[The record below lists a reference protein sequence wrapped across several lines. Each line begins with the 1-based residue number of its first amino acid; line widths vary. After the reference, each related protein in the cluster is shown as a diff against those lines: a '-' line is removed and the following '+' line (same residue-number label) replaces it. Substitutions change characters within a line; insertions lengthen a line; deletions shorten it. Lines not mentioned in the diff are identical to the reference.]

1 MFVFSS
7 KSFEQHELVSF
18 TEDSASGLRA
28 IIAVHNSNLGAAC
41 GGCRMFPYAS
51 DDAALHDVLRLSRGM
66 TYKSAL
72 AGLPMGGGKA
82 VIIGDPKT
90 QKTPELLQA
99 MAHFINGLE
108 GKYITAEDSGTGVAD
123 MQIMAK
129 HTKYVSGLNTGQEFG
144 GDPSP
149 LTAYGVYCG
158 IKSALKFKTGSDQLT
173 GVQVAVQ
180 GAGAVGRYLIKQLI
194 ADGAVVQV
202 ADVNAANLEAAENM
216 GAQIVAVDKIMSAD
230 VDVFAP
236 CAMGAV
242 LNSESIPLLRAPII
256 AGAANNQLAT
266 PADGKMLRQRG
277 TLYAPDFVINAG
289 GIIEIHHQNSGTMDD
304 SRAHI
309 AKIGDTL
316 ENIFYLS
323 VEKKVSTMEVAEALA
338 EEIFMKRSIS
348 TAA

>member
-7 KSFEQHELVSF
+7 RSFKQHEFVSF
-18 TEDSASGLRA
+18 TEDKASGLRA
-28 IIAVHNSNLGAAC
+28 IVAVHNTNLGPAY

-51 DDAALHDVLRLSRGM
+51 DDDALQDVLRLSRGM

-82 VIIGDPKT
+82 VIIGDPAT
-90 QKTPELLQA
+90 AKTPQLLEA
-99 MAHFINGLE
+99 MGRFVDQLD

-123 MQIMAK
+123 MRVIATQ
-129 HTKYVSGLNTGQEFG
+129 TEYVSGLNSGQEFG

-149 LTAYGVYCG
+149 LTAYGVFCG
-158 IKSALKFKTGSDQLT
+158 IKAALKHQNQSDKLA
-173 GVQVAVQ
+173 GVRVAVQ
-180 GAGAVGRYLIKQLI
+180 GAGSVGRHLIEQLI
-194 ADGAVVQV
+194 EEGAQVLV
-202 ADVNAANLEAAENM
+202 ADINQANLQAAERL
-216 GAQIVAVDKIMSAD
+216 GARIVAVDQILSAD

-242 LNSESIPLLRAPII
+242 LNDQSIPALRAPIV
-256 AGAANNQLAT
+256 AGAANNQLADI
-266 PADGKMLRQRG
+266 AHGEMLRKRG

-289 GIIEIHHQNSGTMDD
+289 GIIEIHHQNTGSMDK

-316 ENIFYLS
+316 EHIFEVS
-323 VEKKVSTMEVAEALA
+323 EEQKVSTVEVAEKLA
-338 EEIFMKRSIS
+338 EKIFLNPAVSD
-348 TAA
+348 AA